1 MKNFYFLFVIFTALL
16 AITSCEGPEGPTGPA
31 GSQGEQGPQGL
42 QGLQGEQGIQG
53 EQGPVGPQ
61 GMTGNAN
68 VVLYEYGPATF
79 TSVVSYLIPDMTV
92 EKMDTTL
99 VVGYFNPDEY
109 DEDVWISLPGIVAI
123 NGTNYIIV
131 NYLASFDAESYSMIL
146 TTLNVDGS
154 LNTSSKTWRKF
165 RIFVIP
171 ASTVMPAGRVA
182 DLHAELGNAGIDFND
197 YESVCDYFGF

>member
-1 MKNFYFLFVIFTALL
+1 MKNFYLLFSIILAFSVI
-16 AITSCEGPEGPTGPA
+16 ISCEGPEGPQGPQGPQGTQGPA
-31 GSQGEQGPQGL
+31 GSQGEQG
-42 QGLQGEQGIQG
+42 
-53 EQGPVGPQ
+53 EQGPIGPQ

-68 VVLYEYGPATF
+68 VVLYEYGSVNF

-99 VVGYFNPDEY
+99 VIGYFNPSEY
-109 DEDVWISLPGIVAI
+109 DEDVWISLPGIVVI
-123 NGTNYIIV
+123 NGNNYIIV
-131 NYLASFDAESYSMIL
+131 NYMASFDADSYSMIL

-171 ASTVMPAGRVA
+171 ASTVIPAGRVA
-182 DLHAELGNAGIDFND
+182 DFQSDLSKSGIDFTD
-197 YESVCDYFGF
+197 YTAVCDYFGFSQ

>member
-1 MKNFYFLFVIFTALL
+1 MKNFYLIFLFLSALFT
-16 AITSCEGPEGPTGPA
+16 ISSCEGPEGPQGPA
-31 GSQGEQGPQGL
+31 GQQGPPGTQGEQGL
-42 QGLQGEQGIQG
+42 QG

-61 GMTGNAN
+61 GVTGNAN
-68 VVLYEYGPATF
+68 VVLYEYGSTTF
-79 TSVVSYLIPDMTV
+79 TSLVSYLIPDMTV

-99 VVGYFNPDEY
+99 VVGYFNPNDY

-131 NYLASFDAESYSMIL
+131 NYLASYDAETYSMIL

-154 LNTSSKTWRKF
+154 LNTTSKTWRKF

-171 ASTVMPAGRVA
+171 ASTVVPEGRVA
-182 DLHAELGNAGIDFND
+182 DIQADPGYAGIDFND
-197 YESVCDYFGF
+197 YEAVCDYFGFSR